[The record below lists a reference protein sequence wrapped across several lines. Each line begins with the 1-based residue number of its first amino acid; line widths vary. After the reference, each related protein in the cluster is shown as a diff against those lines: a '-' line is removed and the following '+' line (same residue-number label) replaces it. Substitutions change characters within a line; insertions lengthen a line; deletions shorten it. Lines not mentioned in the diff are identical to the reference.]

1 MTQNISV
8 KDKETIIDFLR
19 YGTTTT
25 SDNAQLLDNLGLK
38 SSRHLKRKLETLFD
52 DGVLHRT
59 TQGKQH
65 VYTLMNKETLAVNLA
80 SKNPRI
86 FNYLLDLPVKDF
98 DETSVP
104 LLKKIFA
111 AMSNNVIGH
120 LGIVEDLQNER
131 FHKMYEIFESAIKN
145 RYSMQLHLNDEGFLD
160 EVKPIRI
167 VFIDNN
173 WNLAFETKDPDNGKK
188 VFRFCRFSFIDKWDF
203 ITTDKKRNTFHVKDM
218 HAYEIFLDTAQN
230 GLSLYDVPIQTA
242 TIRATP
248 AVAKY
253 FDDGMKKFLRSQTF
267 ISQEADGSVIFTLE
281 YTQPLEIFI
290 LIRRWLPEL
299 IILQP
304 RSLAEAYCADLRETL
319 ARHDTICHDEAL

>member
-1 MTQNISV
+1 MTQNIPV
-8 KDKETIIDFLR
+8 KVQETIIDFLHTHR
-19 YGTTTT
+19 KTTAH
-25 SDNAQLLDNLGLK
+25 NQVLEQLLNLGQRQVKRYLDALVNDNL
-38 SSRHLKRKLETLFD
+38 
-52 DGVLHRT
+52 LHYT
-59 TQGKQH
+59 KEGKGN
-65 VYTLMNKETLAVNLA
+65 VYTLITKESVSLHLTKKDIQFFPQLFDLN
-80 SKNPRI
+80 
-86 FNYLLDLPVKDF
+86 FNEF
-98 DETSVP
+98 DEKSLDRINQMFVAASEI
-104 LLKKIFA
+104 LLGRLPIT
-111 AMSNNVIGH
+111 
-120 LGIVEDLQNER
+120 EDLQDER
-131 FHKMYEIFESAIKN
+131 FKTIYTAFKSAIKN
-145 RYSMQLHLNDEGFLD
+145 RYYMQLHLSDEGFLD

-173 WNLAFETKDPDNGKK
+173 WNLAFETKDPNNGKK
-188 VFRFCRFSFIDKWDF
+188 VFRFCRFSFIDQWDF

-267 ISQEADGSVIFTLE
+267 ISQEVDGSVIFTLE

-304 RSLAEAYCADLRETL
+304 RSLAEAYCEDLRETL